1 MEKIRHA
8 GTSVECGRAWRRWSK
23 ESECN
28 FDVSDGSR
36 GSIGQGRQGTILARG
51 GVFLGFVIFLAVGG
65 RVLRAKNKEESKIVN
80 RT

>member
-1 MEKIRHA
+1 MQCG
-8 GTSVECGRAWRRWSK
+8 GTQRRWGK
-23 ESECN
+23 ESKHN
-28 FDVSDGSR
+28 FIVSDGSR